1 MNLRALA
8 ALALVLPVAC
18 GGGVDGPV
26 RRIEGRGY
34 VQRLDLRPIAEP
46 PPEEARQVADYV
58 PSPEDPRWSGTGTT
72 KAEHLPVPR
81 GGTSEDRLPENRL
94 PAFVVGG
101 EDLSVRFEETLEA
114 GAFNAVI
121 VHADAFGTAPE
132 RLRVVL
138 CRGDKDVLIGEWM
151 ELPSS
156 EEGPIP
162 ISCAMPEARGQ
173 REAFDAI
180 RVDLYGNTNLVAVTG
195 LTLAHLP
202 LRSFTPPTSDG
213 AALMAIGTE
222 ARSGWTLS
230 TDTPLTARV
239 RVPEGARLRY
249 SLALIHRLRRPDQ
262 VPQIAVH
269 VIVPERDRHIDRHQL
284 ENRMSAPSSWH
295 EHELDLSPWVGEE
308 VDIEFRMLVHPDAEG
323 TGFAFVAEP
332 TLSVPGTEAPTVLL
346 VTSDTHRADHV
357 GGPLVRTPT
366 LDALGARGTRF
377 LNAFTATNVTN
388 PSHVCLMTGLTPRE
402 TRIVN
407 NHSPLTA
414 QADTLAERF
423 RDAGFR
429 CYAATSA
436 FHLQDSESGLGQGF
450 DRLDAP
456 RYDQRPGGV
465 AAQTLARWVD
475 DADGEPLFIWLHV
488 FDAHS
493 PYQPPAPFSG
503 RYWDSDVDPFS
514 PDTPLGYPEAI
525 EPPPRLAALRD
536 PEFARAEYRAG
547 VDYVD
552 ATLGE
557 VLGWP
562 RLQNALVA
570 FTADHGECFGDN
582 GVWFDHAELY
592 PASVHVPLLLAGPSV
607 PQGAVVDGPAR
618 QYDVAHTLLAAA
630 GATATGF
637 PGQDLRDL
645 VTTPDPAP
653 RYLLAAH
660 EMSAAINLGKWHLI
674 LQLRDHKEWSLEEW
688 KRKHALEL
696 YDLEADPAC
705 STNLAERESERA
717 RLLRARLVEWLLA
730 APSEG
735 LGTQMNLTPEL
746 EEQLAALGYATGQ
759 GTTGE
764 ALIDPDCS
772 CANCQP
778 WR

>member
-1 MNLRALA
+1 MQLRALA
-8 ALALVLPVAC
+8 ALVLLLPAAC
-18 GGGVDGPV
+18 GGGEGPV
-26 RRIEGRGY
+26 QRVQGRGY
-34 VQRLDLRPIAEP
+34 VQRLDLRPLAEP
-46 PPEEARQVADYV
+46 PPQEARQVADFV
-58 PSPEDPRWSGTGTT
+58 PSPDDPRWSGTGTT

-81 GGTSEDRLPENRL
+81 GGAPEDRLPENRL

-114 GAFNAVI
+114 GTFNAVI

-138 CRGDKDVLIGEWM
+138 CRGEKEVLIGDWM

-156 EEGPIP
+156 EEGPVP

-202 LRSFTPPTSDG
+202 LRSFAPPNDDG
-213 AALMAIGTE
+213 AAMMAIGTE
-222 ARSGWTLS
+222 ARAGWTLS
-230 TDTPLTARV
+230 TDTPLAARV

-295 EHELDLSPWVGEE
+295 EHELDLSPWAGEE

-377 LNAFTATNVTN
+377 VNAFTATNVTN

-465 AAQTLARWVD
+465 AAQTLARWID
-475 DADGEPLFIWLHV
+475 DAEGEPLFIWLHV

-503 RYWDSDVDPFS
+503 RYWESDVDPFS
-514 PDTPLGYPEAI
+514 PDTPLGYPESI

-536 PEFARAEYRAG
+536 PDFARAEYRAG

-557 VLGWP
+557 MLGWP
-562 RLQNALVA
+562 RLQDALVA

-592 PASVHVPLLLAGPSV
+592 PASVHVPLLLAGPGV
-607 PQGAVVDGPAR
+607 PQGAVVEGPAR

-653 RYLLAAH
+653 RFLLAAH

-746 EEQLAALGYATGQ
+746 EEQLAALGYATGPDS
-759 GTTGE
+759 TGE
-764 ALIDPDCS
+764 ALIDPDCA
-772 CANCQP
+772 CANCEP